1 MSIPRNATA
10 AFIVPTKL
18 EDNCSYSMS
27 LMQQVFGHEQ
37 ESEMDAFQ
45 YYSSDLLRL
54 KTLLFSSDQDDDELS
69 ALAAVNEVLRRAGL
83 STLLANRI
91 CNDKDSGTSN
101 SNPKRRR
108 GNNSQ
113 AIKQEQKDSR
123 NPRKTR
129 LTWELH
135 PSLLLHDLYD
145 DDGEDIHSI
154 SDDEDDD
161 GKEEMDLIVKLLN
174 KI

>member
-1 MSIPRNATA
+1 MSSIPPCNTAT
-10 AFIVPTKL
+10 FTVPTKVG
-18 EDNCSYSMS
+18 DNCSYSAS
-27 LMQQVFGHEQ
+27 LMKQITGDDKPEK
-37 ESEMDAFQ
+37 DAFQ

-83 STLLANRI
+83 STLTANRI
-91 CNDKDSGTSN
+91 SNNKDKDASN
-101 SNPKRRR
+101 SKRRR

-113 AIKQEQKDSR
+113 AIKQKQQKDSR
-123 NPRKTR
+123 TPRKTR
-129 LTWELH
+129 LSWELH

>member
-18 EDNCSYSMS
+18 EDNCSYSTS
-27 LMQQVFGHEQ
+27 LMQQVVGDEQ

-83 STLLANRI
+83 STLTANRI
-91 CNDKDSGTSN
+91 SNDKDKGASN
-101 SNPKRRR
+101 SKRRR

-113 AIKQEQKDSR
+113 AIKQIHQKDSR
-123 NPRKTR
+123 TPRKTR

-145 DDGEDIHSI
+145 DDGEDIHFI

-161 GKEEMDLIVKLLN
+161 CKEMDLIVKLLN
-174 KI
+174 KS